1 MVECGRKWGAV
12 GDSARKMAP
21 NGALVGD
28 VEQMFL
34 GRFEHTI
41 DDKGR
46 LTIPSRYRTILSAG
60 VVVTRG
66 IDGCL
71 FIFPIARWEQL
82 SEKLEQFPTL
92 TQDESRSFVRFF
104 FTEAIDCVPDKQ
116 GRILIPT
123 YLREYAQLR
132 DTVIVAGVRDH
143 LEVWNPE
150 AYALDNARLEK
161 EVRAFATTLS
171 QQRIL

>member
-1 MVECGRKWGAV
+1 MGLCGELTLQNSPKTEPRWG
-12 GDSARKMAP
+12 D
-21 NGALVGD
+21 L
-28 VEQMFL
+28 EQMFL

-46 LTIPSRYRTILSAG
+46 LTIPSRYRTTLSAG
-60 VVVTRG
+60 VVITRG

-82 SEKLEQFPTL
+82 SEKLEQFPTI

-104 FTEAIDCVPDKQ
+104 FTEAIDCLPDKQ

-150 AYALDNARLEK
+150 AYAKDNARLEK
-161 EVRAFATTLS
+161 DVRAFATTLS